1 MSQRFIAIIDADL
14 NLAGHLQAELSRYG
28 LGVEAAPDSNEL
40 MVRKDSL
47 PDLIVLCIDPKRT
60 GWAVCNR
67 LRKSPVLK
75 SIPLIITSAEA
86 TEKDF
91 DDHKKLKTRAE
102 EYLHKPFGVEAL
114 LDKIATLIGL
124 PEGEAEPLTAEGEIE
139 VESEELSAVE
149 VEPDDL
155 GVELADDLA
164 SEDELTVDGTSV
176 ATNLP
181 GFANGREEEHT
192 RIGNEIDGEVDLETN
207 AAFANIGLDEPGE
220 APRGEPESPFD
231 DESFDLPDHVS
242 GDVFDPAP
250 AALAPETPLAR
261 SDADDSAPINK
272 LTAEELGLG
281 LEEVA
286 RDAAALVAA
295 TPTPT
300 ARPLAP
306 APSEPRDAAGAE
318 AQRENERLRRENEEL
333 RARPKAE
340 AASSSFSREREFL
353 NLRETINK
361 KEKEVL
367 DLKDALDSK
376 ERQALD
382 GKDRLRDAERKLR
395 EAEEHSL
402 ATERE
407 LVSAREK
414 VEALSSDKERGG
426 EREKQLKGRLEDAQK
441 AALRVEAELEAT
453 RQKAAADLASF
464 EERQNQASAKQRD
477 EVAQL
482 REARAEALAELK
494 TEHDRVLAA
503 ERQAREAEKQQLLQ
517 DHAEV
522 QQGMRNEYA
531 RVNDEREAKHKVTLE
546 TELRNAERHHAEVLV
561 DLEGKHEAA
570 VRDANARNKEE
581 LRVQSE
587 EARRALEQAANEH
600 GAEINR
606 QQADHDRAIE
616 QLDEAKQ
623 QALAQA
629 SAIAAEQQAAALAE
643 QHGVH
648 EGELKA
654 LRETH
659 SRKLQAL
666 EESHEDLK
674 AGMQARHAAAADDL
688 RNKHAATVGEFEAA
702 IAERDQIIT
711 QQRDHNV
718 ELDAVVAAA
727 GEQTRAQ
734 ASRIA
739 ELDVA
744 LEGLRAEL
752 AERDGTIQQRNQ
764 RIGELEQES
773 TRYQDQI
780 LRAYQRIKSDES
792 IVARAK
798 KALAIALTL
807 LEESAPDGSE
817 EASS

>member
-28 LGVEAAPDSNEL
+28 LGVEAAADSNEL
-40 MVRKDSL
+40 MTRKDSL

-114 LDKIATLIGL
+114 LDKISMLIGL
-124 PEGEAEPLTAEGEIE
+124 PEGEPEAAASEGDIE

-149 VEPDDL
+149 IEPEDI
-155 GVELADDLA
+155 GVEIADDLA
-164 SEDELTVDGTSV
+164 SEDELTVDGTNV
-176 ATNLP
+176 ATQLP
-181 GFANGREEEHT
+181 GYATAHEESART
-192 RIGNEIDGEVDLETN
+192 GLANEIDGEVDLETN
-207 AAFANIGLDEPGE
+207 AAFASIGLDEPGE
-220 APRGEPESPFD
+220 APRGEPDSPFD
-231 DESFDLPDHVS
+231 DESFDLPDAAAS
-242 GDVFDPAP
+242 DAFEAAPAP
-250 AALAPETPLAR
+250 LAEEPVQHR

-286 RDAAALVAA
+286 RDAAALAA
-295 TPTPT
+295 TPA
-300 ARPLAP
+300 ARPAV
-306 APSEPRDAAGAE
+306 AVSEQREDAGSASAL
-318 AQRENERLRRENEEL
+318 RENERLRRENEEL

-340 AASSSFSREREFL
+340 PASSSSFSREREFL

-395 EAEEHSL
+395 EVEERSL

-414 VEALSSDKERGG
+414 VEALTSDKERGG

-441 AALRVEAELEAT
+441 AAQRVEAELEQT
-453 RQKAAADLASF
+453 RQKSTADASAF
-464 EERQNQASAKQRD
+464 EERHNQALAKHRD

-494 TEHDRVLAA
+494 TEHDRVLGS

-517 DHAEV
+517 EHADA
-522 QQGMRNEYA
+522 QQALRNEHA
-531 RVNDEREAKHKVTLE
+531 RANEEREAKHQATLE
-546 TELRNAERHHAEVLV
+546 TEVRNAERRHAEALV
-561 DLEGKHEAA
+561 DSEGKHEAA
-570 VRDANARNKEE
+570 VRDAAARHKEE
-581 LRVQSE
+581 LRVAAE
-587 EARRALEQAANEH
+587 ESRRALEQAASEH
-600 GAEINR
+600 GAELNR
-606 QQADHDRAIE
+606 QQSDHDRAIE
-616 QLDEAKQ
+616 QLDEAKT

-629 SAIAAEQQAAALAE
+629 AAVAAEQQAAALAE
-643 QHGVH
+643 QHGAH

-654 LRETH
+654 LRDSQ
-659 SRKLQAL
+659 SRKLQTL
-666 EESHEDLK
+666 EETHEDLK
-674 AGMQARHAAAADDL
+674 AGMQARHAAATEDL
-688 RNKHAATVGEFEAA
+688 RNKHAAAIAQFEAA
-702 IAERDQIIT
+702 IAERDEIIT
-711 QQRDHNV
+711 QQRDRNV
-718 ELDAVVAAA
+718 ELEGAIATAA
-727 GEQTRAQ
+727 EQARTQ

-744 LEGLRAEL
+744 LEELRGEL
-752 AERDGTIQQRNQ
+752 AEREGTIQQRNQ